1 MKFSIIQIHEEL
13 EDGRINGT
21 WVQDHHGT
29 LETAL
34 IKAKSIEKLNSAR
47 LVIPVAGSY
56 YIKMAVTEQV
66 GGMGGPV
73 YRYLTGL
80 KQQLG

>member
-1 MKFSIIQIHEEL
+1 MKYSIIQIHEET

-21 WVQDHHGT
+21 WVQHHHGT

-34 IKAKSIEKLNSAR
+34 DKAKSIEKLNGSR
-47 LVIPVAGSY
+47 LTIPVAGSH
-56 YIKMAVTEQV
+56 YIRMAVTEQV
-66 GGMGGPV
+66 AGSGPI

-80 KQQLG
+80 ERLG